1 MCNSV
6 SCAGNKI
13 HEEENLVT
21 QAEGGTQRGS
31 CSQGKTRNLASSVCD
46 KYVTL
51 SLHTRSHS
59 IQSIV
64 LECLTTTN
72 TFHPYTNLHIHSLA
86 SRAGAAPTV
95 LQKLVSL
102 VFWGC
107 RRPLS
112 LAGMSILEQ
121 LQFLSTCV
129 LAFCLLRV
137 GGQCAGNGS
146 IVGEAVSFSSISRGR
161 TLSLILPRA
170 RRKPFSVPRQL

>member
-1 MCNSV
+1 MILGSSSV
-6 SCAGNKI
+6 HGKYNNEEQIQNRFNFFLQLVILVLLVTGGPAVSPGICRPASVQFNVQLRLLCRNKI

-51 SLHTRSHS
+51 SLHTRAHS

-112 LAGMSILEQ
+112 LAGMSIL
-121 LQFLSTCV
+121 
-129 LAFCLLRV
+129 
-137 GGQCAGNGS
+137 
-146 IVGEAVSFSSISRGR
+146 
-161 TLSLILPRA
+161 
-170 RRKPFSVPRQL
+170 

>member
-1 MCNSV
+1 MVHNGAAAHRVKQEIWHPVSV
-6 SCAGNKI
+6 IN
-13 HEEENLVT
+13 T
-21 QAEGGTQRGS
+21 
-31 CSQGKTRNLASSVCD
+31 
-46 KYVTL
+46 
-51 SLHTRSHS
+51 SHS
-59 IQSIV
+59 HYILAHTLYKVSFWNVLLPLTPFTPTQTYTSTPQPAGQVLPPQSYRSW
-64 LECLTTTN
+64 C
-72 TFHPYTNLHIHSLA
+72 
-86 SRAGAAPTV
+86 
-95 LQKLVSL
+95 L

>member
-95 LQKLVSL
+95 LQKLVS
-102 VFWGC
+102 
-107 RRPLS
+107 R
-112 LAGMSILEQ
+112 
-121 LQFLSTCV
+121 V
-129 LAFCLLRV
+129 LGLPPAAFSGWYV
-137 GGQCAGNGS
+137 HTITA
-146 IVGEAVSFSSISRGR
+146 
-161 TLSLILPRA
+161 
-170 RRKPFSVPRQL
+170 SVPLHLCSRFLPAAGRWTMCR

>member
-51 SLHTRSHS
+51 SLHTRAHS

-112 LAGMSILEQ
+112 LAGMSIL
-121 LQFLSTCV
+121 
-129 LAFCLLRV
+129 
-137 GGQCAGNGS
+137 
-146 IVGEAVSFSSISRGR
+146 
-161 TLSLILPRA
+161 
-170 RRKPFSVPRQL
+170 